1 MKIVSA
7 DFIKSANGLKD
18 CPAGEFPEIA
28 LAGRSNVGKSSFF
41 NRMVNRK
48 SLARTSN
55 TPGRTRLINY
65 FLVNGSFYLVD
76 LPGYGYARVPEKM
89 KVEWGKNIRDYL
101 ENRGNLEGVV
111 LLLDIRH
118 RPTEMD
124 VNLHGWLEQAGIP
137 VILVATKADKLS
149 KSQALNQ
156 LNIIRKSLDLD
167 DERPLVPFSAKTGQ
181 GRDELWN
188 IISNGFLSENLP
200 ELKPF

>member
-1 MKIVSA
+1 MKIVTA

-89 KVEWGKNIRDYL
+89 KLEWGKNIRDYL
-101 ENRGNLEGVV
+101 ENRENLEGVV

-124 VNLHGWLEQAGIP
+124 VSLYGWLEQAGIP

-156 LNIIRKSLDLD
+156 LGTIRKSLELGA
-167 DERPLVPFSAKTGQ
+167 ETPLVLFSAKTGQ

-188 IISNGFLSENLP
+188 MISNTFLTSDLP
-200 ELKPF
+200 ELEPS

>member
-1 MKIVSA
+1 MKIVTA
-7 DFIKSANGLKD
+7 DFIKSATGLKD

-65 FLVNGSFYLVD
+65 FMVNGSFYLVD

-89 KVEWGKNIRDYL
+89 KLEWGKNISDYL
-101 ENRGNLEGVV
+101 ENRENLEGVV
-111 LLLDIRH
+111 QLLDIRH

-124 VNLHGWLEQAGIP
+124 ASLYGWLEQAGIP

-149 KSQALNQ
+149 KSQARKQ
-156 LNIIRKSLDLD
+156 LDVIRKSLELGDKT
-167 DERPLVPFSAKTGQ
+167 PLVLFSAKTGQ

-188 IISNGFLSENLP
+188 MISNTFLTEELP
-200 ELKPF
+200 ELEPS